1 MGGNISQGLVI
12 TSLCFY
18 SCLWYGGIVL
28 PMTTQPPASDLP
40 ASSPVQDDSEPWNH
54 RIGHL
59 LWAVEARVSLLGEAE
74 LGDTPLTLPAVGLL
88 DMVSAFPGSTVSEIS
103 RRTPK
108 TQQAISQVASR
119 LEKLGYLERR
129 LGPGRGVGLYITD
142 AGTEARKQGHR
153 REEVYERK
161 VRELFGEER
170 FLALKQLL
178 EEARELLE
186 Q

>member
-1 MGGNISQGLVI
+1 MA
-12 TSLCFY
+12 TSDD
-18 SCLWYGGIVL
+18 
-28 PMTTQPPASDLP
+28 QP
-40 ASSPVQDDSEPWNH
+40 WKH

-59 LWAVEARVSLLGEAE
+59 LWEVESRVSVVGEAE
-74 LGDTPLTLPAVGLL
+74 LADTPLTLPSLGLL
-88 DMVSAFPGSTVSEIS
+88 DMISVSPGSTVSELS

-108 TQQAISQVASR
+108 TQQAISQVVSR
-119 LEKLGYLERR
+119 LEKLGYVERR
-129 LGPGRGVGLYITD
+129 LGAGRGVGLYITD
-142 AGTEARKQGHR
+142 AGTAAREQGNH

-170 FLALKQLL
+170 FQQLKQLL